1 MSPLRGAVEGAKWVL
16 AFYGLVLIAVGM
28 KTHYRTALWL
38 IVFVLIAACIGA
50 RYG

>member
-16 AFYGLVLIAVGM
+16 AFYGLVLIAGGL
-28 KTHYRTALWL
+28 KNDRKYALWF

-50 RYG
+50 RCG